1 MKERMMNT
9 TIRALRMS
17 SQQLAEPA
25 FDKPEDLVAW
35 MGAVQAQDYA
45 MCKWAVGIRLKQA
58 KLQTVEQAI
67 NEGRIL
73 RTHLMRPTWHLVP
86 AEDIRWMLKLSAHHI
101 KSAFRSHDQMLGIT
115 EPLFAQS
122 NRLIEKML
130 EGNKSL
136 TRQEIA
142 LRLSRAGLAADSPR
156 MNHFLMRAEAEGI
169 ICSGVDKAGKPT
181 YALLEERLPP
191 SAIKELSKEE
201 SLAKLAERY
210 FRSHSPASLHDFA
223 WWSGLSLTDARLA
236 IRLIASR
243 LIAERLGEQTL
254 FIHQGCKEAGEMN
267 TLQLVPAYDEYL
279 ISYKDR
285 TTVISPEHHPQ
296 AFTKQGLFYPIVLY
310 QGQVVARWR
319 KTQRKNQAQIEITH
333 FHQSTPFPQSLL
345 PPAEARYR
353 AFIDPLK

>member
-1 MKERMMNT
+1 MNT
-9 TIRALRMS
+9 AIIRALRMS

-45 MCKWAVGIRLKQA
+45 MSKWAVGIRLKQA
-58 KLQTVEQAI
+58 TLQTVEQAI

-73 RTHLMRPTWHLVP
+73 RTHVMRPTWHLVP

-101 KSAFRSHDQMLGIT
+101 QSALRSRDQMLGIT
-115 EPLFAQS
+115 EPLFTQV

-142 LRLSRAGLAADSPR
+142 LNLSRAGLTADSPR

-169 ICSGVDKAGKPT
+169 ICSGVDKERKPT

-191 SAIKELSKEE
+191 GGAKELSKEE

-210 FRSHSPASLHDFA
+210 FRSHSPAGLHDFA
-223 WWSGLSLTDARLA
+223 WWSGLSLTDARQA
-236 IRLIASR
+236 VRLIEPL
-243 LIAERLGEQTL
+243 LIAERFGEQAL
-254 FIHQGCKEAGEMN
+254 FVHQACREAGDMN
-267 TLQLVPAYDEYL
+267 TLHLLPAYDEYL

-285 TTVISPEHHPQ
+285 TSVLSPEHHPQ
-296 AFTKQGLFYPIVLY
+296 AFTKQGIFYPIVVY
-310 QGQVVARWR
+310 QGLVAARWR
-319 KTQRKNQAQIEITH
+319 KTLRKNQPQIEITH
-333 FHQSTPFPQSLL
+333 FYHPTPFPKALL
-345 PPAEARYR
+345 PPAEERYK
-353 AFIDPLK
+353 AFINPLK